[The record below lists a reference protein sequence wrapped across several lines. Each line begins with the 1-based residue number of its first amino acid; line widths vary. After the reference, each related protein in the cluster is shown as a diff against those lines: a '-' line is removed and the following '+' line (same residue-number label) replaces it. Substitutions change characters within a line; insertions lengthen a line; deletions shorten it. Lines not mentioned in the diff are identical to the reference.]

1 MESMLIRNGSVVFES
16 DVRKAN
22 LVIRGGKIAGI
33 LAPEELPECDS
44 EIDAEGLFIFPGS
57 IDPHMHLGLYSPLG
71 ETYEKDSARQAI
83 GGVTTVSDYH
93 RGKGNYFET
102 VRDEIRAA
110 EENSYLDFFISLG
123 ICAKKHMLELDKYV
137 TELGITSFKFYF
149 DKQDIAD
156 QFYGI
161 PKEEALTLDRADFY
175 DLLGKLREIDP
186 RLVLCT
192 HCEDPD
198 LFRALTARMQAR
210 YPNTKSLEVFEA
222 TRPGFTESISV
233 AGNIQLVNETD
244 GNMYV
249 VHTSAKESVDLYRLL
264 RNYFKKGTVNLET
277 CPQYL
282 LLDKYTDNGLD
293 AKVNPPLRTQEDIE
307 ALWEGIRSGDVKTIG
322 TDNCPVNR
330 EKKYI
335 KGDTLWDN
343 FVGFSTPGLILPVLI
358 TNGYF
363 QRNIP
368 LWRLSQVSSI
378 NAARIFML
386 EGKGEIKVGFDAD
399 LAILDLNWEREI
411 TPELYGFSD
420 FSLYSGVRFRG
431 WPRYTLSRG
440 EILQKDGKIIAKPG
454 RGKYLFRKL

>member
-233 AGNIQLVNETD
+233 AMV
-244 GNMYV
+244 
-249 VHTSAKESVDLYRLL
+249 SV
-264 RNYFKKGTVNLET
+264 
-277 CPQYL
+277 
-282 LLDKYTDNGLD
+282 
-293 AKVNPPLRTQEDIE
+293 
-307 ALWEGIRSGDVKTIG
+307 
-322 TDNCPVNR
+322 
-330 EKKYI
+330 
-335 KGDTLWDN
+335 
-343 FVGFSTPGLILPVLI
+343 
-358 TNGYF
+358 
-363 QRNIP
+363 
-368 LWRLSQVSSI
+368 
-378 NAARIFML
+378 
-386 EGKGEIKVGFDAD
+386 
-399 LAILDLNWEREI
+399 
-411 TPELYGFSD
+411 
-420 FSLYSGVRFRG
+420 
-431 WPRYTLSRG
+431 
-440 EILQKDGKIIAKPG
+440 
-454 RGKYLFRKL
+454 